1 MRKSEVPMVVGQ
13 VERNEAEVLRI
24 STEEFKGRA
33 YVDVRIYFAD
43 NEGEW
48 KPTKK
53 GVTINPD
60 KVDQVIELLRE
71 AQEKLKG

>member
-1 MRKSEVPMVVGQ
+1 MMIGK
-13 VERNEAEVLRI
+13 VERNETEVIRI
-24 STEEFKGRA
+24 SNEEFKGRS

-53 GVTINPD
+53 GITISPD
-60 KVDQVIELLRE
+60 KVEQVIELLRE
-71 AQEKLKG
+71 AQEKLKA

>member
-1 MRKSEVPMVVGQ
+1 MVVGE
-13 VERNEAEVLRI
+13 VERNETETLRI

-33 YVDVRIYFAD
+33 YIDVRIYFAD

-60 KVDQVIELLRE
+60 KLDQVIELLRE

>member
-1 MRKSEVPMVVGQ
+1 MRQK
-13 VERNEAEVLRI
+13 LIRI

-33 YVDVRIYFAD
+33 YIDVRIYFAD

-60 KVDQVIELLRE
+60 KLDQVIELLRE

>member
-1 MRKSEVPMVVGQ
+1 MVVGE
-13 VERNEAEVLRI
+13 VERNETETLRI

-33 YVDVRIYFAD
+33 YIDVRIYFAD

-60 KVDQVIELLRE
+60 KLDQVIALLRE

>member
-1 MRKSEVPMVVGQ
+1 MVVGE
-13 VERNEAEVLRI
+13 VERNETETLRI

-33 YVDVRIYFAD
+33 YIDVRIYFAD

-60 KVDQVIELLRE
+60 KLDQVIELLKE

>member
-1 MRKSEVPMVVGQ
+1 MMIGQ
-13 VERNEAEVLRI
+13 VERSQTEAIRI

-33 YVDVRIYFAD
+33 YIDVRIYFED

-60 KVDQVIELLRE
+60 KLEQVIELLRN
-71 AQEKLKG
+71 AQEKLKA

>member
-1 MRKSEVPMVVGQ
+1 MVIGE
-13 VERNEAEVLRI
+13 VERNETEILRI

-33 YVDVRIYFAD
+33 YIDMRIYFAD

-60 KVDQVIELLRE
+60 KLDQVIELLRE

>member
-1 MRKSEVPMVVGQ
+1 MVIGQ
-13 VERNEAEVLRI
+13 VERSQTEVIRI
-24 STEEFKGRA
+24 STEEFKGRS
-33 YVDVRIYFAD
+33 YVDVRVYFED

-60 KVDQVIELLRE
+60 KLEQVIELLKE
-71 AQEKLKG
+71 AQDKLKG